1 VLHYF
6 CAQAAT
12 DLSGFVSS
20 EFWTSTVL
28 QISHHEPVIRQV
40 LLALSSLHLDY
51 ISSDLSGSQVASAF
65 TMQQYGKG
73 LKNLRKRPENSSPD
87 NVRVALICSILF
99 YSFESMLGNSQ
110 SALHQLGGGLALLK
124 SLQGSGNSRMVQYDA
139 ISDVFARLDMQATMF
154 DDSQL
159 PTLTLTTDSERTS
172 KPMESSDLP
181 FSNLEAAQRELSKL
195 QNWLF
200 HLLITNVTYK
210 SMPVECVPRTVL
222 LEKSNL
228 EQQIRTWYK
237 KFSPP
242 VPWSQPTASVSSSG
256 KSILLIQY
264 YVSRMLLASNFPEN
278 RSVFGACPNPLAEKA
293 VEMAEN
299 VLLHAQ
305 HTSSSA
311 KTMQN
316 PRRIFSAESG
326 VIAPLALIIIKCAD
340 PSVVQRATRIL
351 TLLRRQE
358 GLYDTTS
365 LLAVAQHLN
374 SIKDSRLD
382 LPELKD
388 APLSLEYL
396 ALDFVN
402 GAQAGMETENKL
414 IPPTILPTPG

>member
-1 VLHYF
+1 MVI
-6 CAQAAT
+6 
-12 DLSGFVSS
+12 
-20 EFWTSTVL
+20 

-51 ISSDLSGSQVASAF
+51 ISSDSSGSQIASAF

-73 LKNLRKRPENSSPD
+73 LKNLRKRLENSSPD

-110 SALHQLGGGLALLK
+110 SALHQLAGGLVLLK
-124 SLQGSGNSRMVQYDA
+124 SLQSSGNNRMAQYDT
-139 ISDVFARLDMQATMF
+139 ISDVFARLDIQATMF

-159 PTLTLTTDSERTS
+159 PTLTLTTDSERIS

-210 SMPVECVPRTVL
+210 SIPVECIPATVL
-222 LEKSNL
+222 LGKSNL
-228 EQQIRTWYK
+228 EQQLQAWYR
-237 KFSPP
+237 KFSASIPL
-242 VPWSQPTASVSSSG
+242 SSPTFSVSSSG

-264 YVSRMLLASNFPEN
+264 HVSRMLLASNFPEN

-305 HTSSSA
+305 QKSSSA
-311 KTMQN
+311 NTMQN
-316 PRRIFSAESG
+316 PRRNFSAESG
-326 VIAPLALIIIKCAD
+326 VIAPLTLLIIKCAD
-340 PSVVQRATRIL
+340 PSVVQRATRVL

-374 SIKDSRLD
+374 SIKGLRLD
-382 LPELKD
+382 LSELKD
-388 APLSLEYL
+388 APLSLEYS
-396 ALDFVN
+396 ALDIVN
-402 GAQAGMETENKL
+402 EAQLRIDVENKL
-414 IPPTILPTPG
+414 VPPTIWSTPS